1 MAIQM
6 KVEGLKELSEMLSQM
21 GEESGKIAAGGLY
34 EGAGVMADE
43 IKKGAEGIKT
53 SPIHYAVFVTRDP
66 SPEEKAAVLE
76 AGVGIAK
83 FNKNGSEVDTSVG
96 YRNAG
101 YATLA
106 GRRKPIPKIVNA
118 INSGTSLDISPIDD
132 LNISVIFFG
141 QAGQEGGRAL
151 ADVLSGKCN
160 ISDYGG

>member
-34 EGAGVMADE
+34 EGAGAMADE

-53 SPIHYAVFVTRDP
+53 SPFHYAVFVTRDP

-101 YATLA
+101 YTTIN
-106 GRRKPIPKIVNA
+106 GKTKPIPQIVNA
-118 INSGTSLDISPIDD
+118 INSGTSFMQKQPF
-132 LNISVIFFG
+132 VRKAATTG
-141 QAGQEGGRAL
+141 AKKAGDAITKYIEAKFDAL
-151 ADVLSGKCN
+151 IK
-160 ISDYGG
+160 

>member
-6 KVEGLKELSEMLSQM
+6 KVEGLSELSEMLSQM
-21 GEESGKIAAGGLY
+21 GEKAEGIAAGGLY

-43 IKKGAEGIKT
+43 IRKGAEGIRT
-53 SPIHYAVFVTRDP
+53 SPFHYAVFVTRDP

-101 YATLA
+101 YTTIN
-106 GRRKPIPKIVNA
+106 GKTKPIPQIVNA
-118 INSGTSLDISPIDD
+118 INSGTSFMKKQPF
-132 LNISVIFFG
+132 VRKAATTG
-141 QAGQEGGRAL
+141 AKKAGDAITKYIEAKFDAL
-151 ADVLSGKCN
+151 KK
-160 ISDYGG
+160 